1 MLKNQALRRLLAAQ
15 FSTMTALY
23 GLGLAGVVLVE
34 ERTHSS
40 AQTGLVI
47 LASILPAFLGSLISG
62 AVVDRWGR
70 VRVLMASHLAR
81 ALIALAF
88 WGGIL
93 LLPLD
98 WALVLVCTVSAAA
111 ALCAQF
117 AVPAELALLPDLA
130 GQVHLMSANTLYQLS
145 LLIAEGVGI
154 VLLGPLVIKLAG
166 VSAMGLL
173 GALFCL
179 LALALVATLPKGL
192 ASAGPAGEKWSGWA
206 ALGADLQTG
215 WRTIARDR
223 LLRLVVL
230 QATLAAALL
239 LVLLSLVPG
248 LASRHLGL
256 SVEEAPF
263 LILPGGVGFALGAFL
278 MKRWEG
284 RLSRQGWIS
293 GGLAVLGLNIGL
305 LAVSISDDR
314 WTHLILSQALILGV
328 GLALALVIIPA
339 RTVLEE
345 RPPADM
351 RGRVIAAQLA
361 LGNAAAIIPLLLG
374 GALAD
379 QLGIRPVLGVM
390 GLLALGAG
398 AAGLHH
404 MRS

>member
-1 MLKNQALRRLLAAQ
+1 MVQARSLLKNQALRRLLAAQ

-98 WALVLVCTVSAAA
+98 WALVLVCTVNAAA

-117 AVPAELALLPDLA
+117 AVPAELALLSDLA

-145 LLIAEGVGI
+145 LLTAEGVGI
-154 VLLGPLVIKLAG
+154 VLLGPLVIKLAA

-173 GALFCL
+173 GAHFCL

-192 ASAGPAGEKWSGWA
+192 ASAGPAGGKWSG
-206 ALGADLQTG
+206 
-215 WRTIARDR
+215 
-223 LLRLVVL
+223 
-230 QATLAAALL
+230 
-239 LVLLSLVPG
+239 
-248 LASRHLGL
+248 
-256 SVEEAPF
+256 
-263 LILPGGVGFALGAFL
+263 
-278 MKRWEG
+278 
-284 RLSRQGWIS
+284 
-293 GGLAVLGLNIGL
+293 
-305 LAVSISDDR
+305 
-314 WTHLILSQALILGV
+314 
-328 GLALALVIIPA
+328 
-339 RTVLEE
+339 
-345 RPPADM
+345 
-351 RGRVIAAQLA
+351 
-361 LGNAAAIIPLLLG
+361 
-374 GALAD
+374 
-379 QLGIRPVLGVM
+379 
-390 GLLALGAG
+390 
-398 AAGLHH
+398 
-404 MRS
+404 